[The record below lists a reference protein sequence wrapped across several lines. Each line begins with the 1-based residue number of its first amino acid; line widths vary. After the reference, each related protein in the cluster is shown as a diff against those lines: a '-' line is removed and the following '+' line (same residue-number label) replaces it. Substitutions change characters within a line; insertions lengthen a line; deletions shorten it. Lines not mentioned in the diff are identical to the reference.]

1 MRYFFYNVYGDA
13 QTLLDTA
20 SEQENVVLVPFGWTE
35 EIEQQRNEIIGQIGV
50 TPSGL
55 PSVIYYKI
63 EQEIHHPDG
72 TTTIEPAHLHEF
84 RVDSLEKP
92 WTWTK
97 INNKINEANVSVYYR
112 ETTQE

>member
-13 QTLLDTA
+13 QSLLDTKDNDVI
-20 SEQENVVLVPFGWTE
+20 SVPFGWTE
-35 EIEQQRNEIIGQIGV
+35 EVENRRNEIINEIGIA
-50 TPSGL
+50 PSGL

-72 TTTIEPAHLHEF
+72 TTTVEPAHLHEF

-92 WTWTK
+92 WTWVE
-97 INNKINEANVSVYYR
+97 INNRINEANVNIYYR
-112 ETTQE
+112 ETT